1 MSVPPQNLAG
11 SANDE
16 VALETAGVSSE
27 TRLTD
32 LESAVVTTIAQ
43 LEHLQYDIDNRLNQQ
58 LQSLYRL
65 ATVIEEQTRV
75 VHTLMVQAGSPDTEP
90 LSSEP
95 FEPQAEAASSRHDDN
110 SHVIG
115 AIMPSLSEA
124 APNPFRDRLNVDDH
138 DL

>member
-11 SANDE
+11 SANGE

-43 LEHLQYDIDNRLNQQ
+43 LEYLQHDIDNRLNQQ

-75 VHTLMVQAGSPDTEP
+75 VHTIMVQAGSPDAEP
-90 LSSEP
+90 LCSSYSP
-95 FEPQAEAASSRHDDN
+95 
-110 SHVIG
+110 
-115 AIMPSLSEA
+115 
-124 APNPFRDRLNVDDH
+124 
-138 DL
+138 